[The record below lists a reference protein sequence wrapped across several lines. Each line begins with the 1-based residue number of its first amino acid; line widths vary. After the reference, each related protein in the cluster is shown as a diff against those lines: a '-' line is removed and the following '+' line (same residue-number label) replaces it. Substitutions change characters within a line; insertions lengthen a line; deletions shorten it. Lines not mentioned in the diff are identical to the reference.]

1 MIGAIA
7 VATGLFVT
15 GAVAQHEEHHQDQAA
30 PPDKAD
36 ANKTGGMMSG
46 NMMSQMMSQMPQM
59 MMGQNETG
67 KLVDRL
73 MTSLAAI
80 EAEKNPT
87 ARRKKLAEH
96 GIFAQRIT
104 DGGSDPIPHDGHDAA
119 HDGRDDDEWKDDG
132 WSGNRRTQAVSSPTS
147 ALSNIPGIHLGG

>member
-1 MIGAIA
+1 MRTRSMVGAIA

-30 PPDKAD
+30 PSDT
-36 ANKTGGMMSG
+36 NKPGGMTPG
-46 NMMSQMMSQMPQM
+46 NVMSQMPQM

-73 MTSLAAI
+73 MTSFAAV

-87 ARRKKLAEH
+87 ARKEKLAKH
-96 GIFAQRIT
+96 GMLLKELQTNVQAQ
-104 DGGSDPIPHDGHDAA
+104 SHMM
-119 HDGRDDDEWKDDG
+119 EMM
-132 WSGNRRTQAVSSPTS
+132 QQMMAVSMMD
-147 ALSNIPGIHLGG
+147 GKMMGGTLTDEHKQ

>member
-7 VATGLFVT
+7 VATGLLVT

-30 PPDKAD
+30 APADKTD
-36 ANKTGGMMSG
+36 TGKTGGMMSG
-46 NMMSQMMSQMPQM
+46 NMISQMPQMMAQMPQM

-96 GIFAQRIT
+96 GMLLKELQTQVQSQSHRMDMMQHMMSGSMMDGKMMGGAAT
-104 DGGSDPIPHDGHDAA
+104 DEH
-119 HDGRDDDEWKDDG
+119 K
-132 WSGNRRTQAVSSPTS
+132 Q
-147 ALSNIPGIHLGG
+147 